1 MRANR
6 LLYKSLLHAL
16 LLGVCVVAGS
26 VYGQNVMVSGQ
37 SLRDVA
43 VYPTREAHA
52 SAESLNNSTLSAE
65 ISGKIVLINAEVG
78 QPVSRGDA
86 LVQLDSTDH
95 RLALLQAKAN
105 LDAAESKLKLS
116 TKQLNRSRQ
125 LVEKGFISP
134 EALNIRET
142 EQASAEAAL
151 RLYAA
156 QYDAAKRAVEKCT
169 ITSPFDG
176 IVSARL
182 GHLGEIAQPGS
193 PLVQIHDIESIE
205 LAAKIQPSDVASLK
219 NSRSVQF
226 VSNGIEYGARIKRI
240 TSIISTDDRY
250 QDVRLTFTRAI
261 PAIGAPGIIKWSSK
275 NPHLPVNTIVRRGNL
290 LGVFLFEKGIAR
302 FTPLETADEGNPAK
316 TDLSLD
322 SIIITSGQ
330 HQLQDNQPVNLAQ

>member
-1 MRANR
+1 MQSNR
-6 LLYKSLLHAL
+6 LSFKPLLHAL
-16 LLGVCVVAGS
+16 LLGGCMLAGS
-26 VYGQNVMVSGQ
+26 VKGQNVTVSGQ

-52 SAESLNNSTLSAE
+52 SVESLNKSTISAE
-65 ISGKIVLINAEVG
+65 ISGKIVVINVEIG
-78 QPVSRGDA
+78 QTVSRGDA
-86 LVQLDSTDH
+86 LIQLDSTDH
-95 RLALLQAKAN
+95 RLTLLQAKAN

-116 TKQLNRSRQ
+116 TKQLNRSQQ

-134 EALNIRET
+134 EALNIREA
-142 EQASAEAAL
+142 EHANAEASL

-156 QYDAAKRAVEKCT
+156 QYDTAKRAVEKCT

-219 NSRSVQF
+219 GSQSVQF
-226 VSNGIEYGARIKRI
+226 LSNGIEYSARIKRI
-240 TSIISTDDRY
+240 TPIISKEDRY
-250 QDVRLTFTRAI
+250 QDVRLIFTRTI
-261 PAIGAPGIIKWSSK
+261 PAIGAPGVIKWSSN

-290 LGVFLFEKGIAR
+290 LGVFLFETGVAR
-302 FTPLETADEGNPAK
+302 FVTLEAADEGNPAE
-316 TDLSLD
+316 TNLSLD
-322 SIIITSGQ
+322 SVVITSGQ
-330 HQLQDNQPVNLAQ
+330 HQLQDNQPVELAQ

>member
-6 LLYKSLLHAL
+6 LSYKSLFHPL
-16 LLGVCVVAGS
+16 LLGVLMVVGS
-26 VYGQNVMVSGQ
+26 AHGQNVTVSGQ
-37 SLRDVA
+37 SLRDIA

-52 SAESLNNSTLSAE
+52 SVESLNKSTISAE
-65 ISGKIVLINAEVG
+65 ISGKIVVINAEIG
-78 QPVSRGDA
+78 QTVSRGDM
-86 LVQLDSTDH
+86 LIQLDSTDH
-95 RLALLQAKAN
+95 RLTLLQAKAN

-116 TKQLNRSRQ
+116 RKQLNRSRQ

-134 EALNIRET
+134 EALNIREA
-142 EQASAEAAL
+142 EHANAEASL

-169 ITSPFDG
+169 IASPFDG

-193 PLVQIHDIESIE
+193 PLLQLHDIESIE

-219 NSRSVQF
+219 SSQLVQF
-226 VSNGIEYGARIKRI
+226 LSNGIEYDARIKRI
-240 TSIISTDDRY
+240 TPIISTNDRY